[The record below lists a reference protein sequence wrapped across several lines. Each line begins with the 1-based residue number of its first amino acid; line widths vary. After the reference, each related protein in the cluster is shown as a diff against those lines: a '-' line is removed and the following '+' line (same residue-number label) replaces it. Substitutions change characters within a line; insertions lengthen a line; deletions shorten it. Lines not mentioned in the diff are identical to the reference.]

1 MAGASAESAI
11 LLPCLI
17 AMPTGL
23 LRVPGSDIRHFIRRR
38 TPDGHWEFTRGAS
51 PSMRVNFLI
60 QRDGSLCEVRPLRT
74 RRGWAAAF
82 AKVFDIVVLECEVTP
97 ARHLSNAELLIRL
110 QDVPAKA
117 PFALAGKLR
126 RFVKGLPERESF
138 DERRFREFWEE
149 AGYPL
154 PADAWAENLS

>member
-38 TPDGHWEFTRGAS
+38 SPDGHWEFKRGAT
-51 PSMRVNFLI
+51 PSMRVNFFI
-60 QRDGSLCEVRPLRT
+60 QRDGSLREVRPLRT
-74 RRGWAAAF
+74 RRRWAAAF
-82 AKVFDIVVLECEVTP
+82 AKLYDIVVLECDVTP
-97 ARHLSNAELLIRL
+97 ARHLSNAELLVRL
-110 QDVPAKA
+110 QDVASKP
-117 PFALAGKLR
+117 PFTLAGKLR
-126 RFVKGLPERESF
+126 KFLKGLPESEPF
-138 DERRFREFWEE
+138 DERGFRRFWED

-154 PADAWAENLS
+154 PSSAWEESL

>member
-23 LRVPGSDIRHFIRRR
+23 LRVPGSDIRHFIRGRR
-38 TPDGHWEFTRGAS
+38 ADGNWEFTRGAS
-51 PSMRVNFLI
+51 PAMRVNFLI
-60 QRDGSLCEVRPLRT
+60 QRDGSLRDVRPLRT
-74 RRGWAAAF
+74 RRGWAAGF

-97 ARHLSNAELLIRL
+97 ARQLTNGELLAHL

-117 PFALAGKLR
+117 PFVLAGKLR
-126 RFVKGLPERESF
+126 KFLKGQADREAF

-154 PADAWAENLS
+154 PASAWEERFS